1 MGGEDMYVMGI
12 DLGTQSLKLGIYNI
26 QGKKIHMESKK
37 FKTYYSGNGVV
48 EQKPNDWW
56 SALEHCALQAQQK
69 VDLSKVKSIA
79 VCATSSTVLMTDHQ
93 FNPVMNAISW
103 MDKRNIKEEE
113 AINTNDHE
121 LVQEVLKYSGNK
133 VSVEW
138 MIAKALWLNNNYDL
152 SNKYVMEQ
160 LDWINYKL
168 TNRFVTSQCNAT
180 CKWSY
185 IKSKNGFNDTFL
197 EKIGLQSIR
206 EVWPKEVLQVGDYIG
221 TITERVSS
229 QIGVEEGT
237 PVFQGGIDA
246 HIGMIGSGSLEN
258 GNLCLI
264 TGTSFVHLIHHDKPV
279 FNEGLWGPYDAP
291 LLDNHWLI
299 EGGQLSA
306 GSIISW
312 FMKEFYGEQGNHST
326 IFNELNAK
334 IQEIDIGSQGLRML
348 DNWQGNRSPY
358 RDPYAKGALVGLTAA
373 HTKVHIYR
381 SILESIALGTTNVI
395 NTITSLDIQINR
407 IIAGGGLSKNKVL
420 MQMISDCT
428 NKPVYLTNDTETSTK
443 GAAMIAAYGAGA
455 YSTINEASQKMS
467 DTFLAYEPNQNNHQ
481 KFQYLFQDYVELN
494 SIINPFTRKMMKREE

>member
-1 MGGEDMYVMGI
+1 MGIEDMYVMGI
-12 DLGTQSLKLGIYNI
+12 DLGTQSLKLGIYDI
-26 QGKKIHMESKK
+26 QGEKIHLESIE
-37 FKTYYSGNGVV
+37 FTTYYLDNGFV
-48 EQKPNDWW
+48 EQKPSDWW
-56 SALEHCALQAQQK
+56 CALEHCAFQAKKK

-113 AINTNDHE
+113 EINNHDHP

-138 MIAKALWLNNNYDL
+138 MITKALWLKNNYDL
-152 SNKYVMEQ
+152 SNRYVMEQ

-168 TNRFVTSQCNAT
+168 TNRLVASRCNAT

-185 IKSKNGFNDTFL
+185 IESEGGFNDSFL
-197 EKIGLQSIR
+197 EEIGLQALR
-206 EVWPKEVLQVGDYIG
+206 EAWPNEVLKVGDYIG
-221 TITERVSS
+221 PITERASS
-229 QIGVEEGT
+229 LLGIEKGT

-246 HIGMIGSGSLEN
+246 HIGMIGSGSLED
-258 GNLCLI
+258 GNLSLI

-291 LLDNHWLI
+291 LLDDHWLI

-312 FMKEFYGEQGNHST
+312 FMREFYEEKANNPA
-326 IFNELNAK
+326 IYDELNEK
-334 IQEIDIGSQGLRML
+334 IQDIDIGCQGLRML

-358 RDPYAKGALVGLTAA
+358 RDPYAKGAFVGLTTA
-373 HTKVHIYR
+373 HTKFHMYR
-381 SILESIALGTTNVI
+381 SILEAIALGTTNVI
-395 NTITSLDIQINR
+395 KTISSLDIDIKR
-407 IIAGGGLSKNKVL
+407 IIAGGGLTKNKVL
-420 MQMISDCT
+420 MQMISDCSNT
-428 NKPVYLTNDTETSTK
+428 PVYLTKDIETSTK
-443 GAAMIAAYGAGA
+443 GAAIIAAYGVGA
-455 YSTINEASQKMS
+455 YSTIYEASQHMS
-467 DTFLAYEPNQNNHQ
+467 DISLAYEPDQENHE
-481 KFQYLFQDYVELN
+481 KFQSLFHDYIELN